1 MSEKE
6 WATIVYGRSYHL
18 DFRFITIPDDFTER
32 DTEWALEHILATT
45 QQARNLTNHPRWSL
59 FKNDSHCVA
68 GITCMVRDLS
78 PHSSTDPR
86 GAIDKDNQGRP
97 LYTFVGYVTK
107 LNGDRELQNF
117 PAYTREDLDSF
128 QTLCQEIVKVWWVK
142 NYEPDSVQPSKSYY
156 QPLEFSELTIS
167 DSSELPPLNNSSKSP
182 ERAYLS
188 PSSDRHNDLLWLA
201 SAKCIEP
208 TSTCLNIKGKALV
221 NSPFLN
227 QTIDGLVGFEVKKR
241 IKAVVDRE
249 SLGSTSTQPS
259 LSSEN
264 SSKLHSTFSQKI
276 SDRAKEDLDLTLQQ
290 AAKVAIAS
298 QELMNSFA
306 DWSSPTNS
314 TNSTSSTP
322 SHEQS
327 EPTGEGEVE
336 SFGFKTKSSSSSDER
351 DWF

>member
-1 MSEKE
+1 MSEKG
-6 WATIVYGRSYHL
+6 WATIIYGRSYHL

-107 LNGDRELQNF
+107 LDGDRELQNF
-117 PAYTREDLDSF
+117 PAYTREDLDRF
-128 QTLCQEIVKVWWVK
+128 QTLCREIIKVWWVK
-142 NYEPDSVQPSKSYY
+142 NYERDSIQPSKSQY
-156 QPLEFSELTIS
+156 QPLEFSELTIF
-167 DSSELPPLNNSSKSP
+167 DASELPPLNDRSKSP
-182 ERAYLS
+182 DRTYLS
-188 PSSDRHNDLLWLA
+188 PSSDWHNNLLWLS
-201 SAKCIEP
+201 SAQCIEP
-208 TSTCLNIKGKALV
+208 TSTCLNIRGKALV

-227 QTIDGLVGFEVKKR
+227 QTINGLAGFQVKQRVKTM
-241 IKAVVDRE
+241 ADRE
-249 SLGSTSTQPS
+249 RQSLTSTQTS

-264 SSKLHSTFSQKI
+264 SSELHSTFSQKI
-276 SDRAKEDLDLTLQQ
+276 SHRAKEDLDLTLQQ
-290 AAKVAIAS
+290 AAKVAIAG
-298 QELMNSFA
+298 QELINNFA
-306 DWSSPTNS
+306 DWSNPTMTTQNNS
-314 TNSTSSTP
+314 
-322 SHEQS
+322 ES
-327 EPTGEGEVE
+327 EESDIQTDEVE
-336 SFGFKTKSSSSSDER
+336 SFGFKTKRSSSSSKER